1 MADDDDV
8 DLLIDSWSDRLESVD
23 LTPLDVMSR
32 LRRAALALAE
42 VRSAVFKEAGL
53 GDGEFEVLAALRRID
68 PHGVGPTR
76 LLSLVT
82 CDITTL
88 KRRVARLL
96 GRGLVNREGA
106 PDGARGTLIT
116 LTPAG
121 RARVDSTMEHLIMR
135 EREML
140 APLSPEDVVGLE
152 RGLRQL
158 LDGAEQARRRRA
170 AGDVPS

>member
-32 LRRAALALAE
+32 LRRAAIALAE
-42 VRSAVFKEAGL
+42 VRHDVFKEAGL

-76 LLSLVT
+76 LLALVT

-88 KRRVARLL
+88 KRRIARLL
-96 GRGLVNREGA
+96 GRGLVNRESA
-106 PDGARGTLIT
+106 SDGARGTIIT

-121 RARVDSTMEHLIMR
+121 RTRVDATMANLIAR

-140 APLSPEDVVGLE
+140 APLSTDDMTGLE

-158 LDGAEQARRRRA
+158 LEGAEQSKKRRLGPER
-170 AGDVPS
+170 